1 MMRPALNETRLL
13 VAGSTIPAGAGAMAS
28 AEWSD
33 WIHLEAIQALVHHTT
48 AVVAAVLM
56 FALVGF
62 VVQRLLHEGPIKR
75 AVLWIDELALL
86 CLFAYFAYELF
97 TAL

>member
-1 MMRPALNETRLL
+1 MMRLVLYESWPLLLGAALPMRAGRL
-13 VAGSTIPAGAGAMAS
+13 AS
-28 AEWSD
+28 IEWSD
-33 WIHLEAIQALVHHTT
+33 WIHLDAIRVLVHHTSAVVT
-48 AVVAAVLM
+48 AVAM

-75 AVLWIDELALL
+75 AVLWMDEIVLL